1 LATVPVAVEAGAEL
15 VLEVLVDD
23 AEVVV
28 ALVEVEIVVEVDLM
42 VVEVEDADV
51 VGFAVDVV
59 PLMGGCG

>member
-15 VLEVLVDD
+15 VLEVLVDVTD
-23 AEVVV
+23 VVV

-42 VVEVEDADV
+42 VVEAEDVDV
-51 VGFAVDVV
+51 LGFTVDVV

>member
-1 LATVPVAVEAGAEL
+1 LATVPVAVEVGAEL